1 MMTAPFLDT
10 NILVYA
16 ASHDPRSEM
25 ARAIVQNHFIIS
37 VQCLNE
43 FANVARRKLLM
54 SWEEIGEISALY
66 RDIADEVVA
75 LDTDLHVTALG
86 LASRYGYSLY
96 DASILAAAIKAG
108 CKVLYS
114 EDMQSGQ
121 ILDEGIEITNPFAP
135 LR

>member
-1 MMTAPFLDT
+1 MAAPFLDT
-10 NILVYA
+10 NIVVYA
-16 ASHDPRSEM
+16 SSHDRRSEI
-25 ARAIVQNHFIIS
+25 ARTLVQNHFVIS

-54 SWEEIGEISALY
+54 SWEEIAEISALY
-66 RDIADEVVA
+66 RDLADEVVA
-75 LDTDLHVTALG
+75 LDADLHVAALG
-86 LASRYGYSLY
+86 LARRYGYSFY

-108 CKVLYS
+108 CKILYS

>member
-1 MMTAPFLDT
+1 MAAPFLDT

-16 ASHDPRSEM
+16 VSDDPRSE
-25 ARAIVQNHFIIS
+25 RAQELIQNHFIIS

-54 SWEEIGEISALY
+54 SWDEIAEISALF
-66 RDIADEVVA
+66 RELADDIVA

-86 LASRYGYSLY
+86 LAKRYGYAFY
-96 DASILAAAIKAG
+96 DAAIIAAANNAG
-108 CKVLYS
+108 SKIMYS

-121 ILDEGIEITNPFAP
+121 VLDEGIEITNPFAAA
-135 LR
+135 R